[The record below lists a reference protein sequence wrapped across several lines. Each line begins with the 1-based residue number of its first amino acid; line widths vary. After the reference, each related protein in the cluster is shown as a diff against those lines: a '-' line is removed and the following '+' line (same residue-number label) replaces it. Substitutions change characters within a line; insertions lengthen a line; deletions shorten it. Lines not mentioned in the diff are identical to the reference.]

1 MKEEILKCLYY
12 LIIRKTIIY
21 IIILILQIRK
31 QKLREMNDFPKR
43 ADERTK
49 I

>member
-31 QKLREMNDFPKR
+31 QKLRETRRLNHSHKTVNR
-43 ADERTK
+43 
-49 I
+49 